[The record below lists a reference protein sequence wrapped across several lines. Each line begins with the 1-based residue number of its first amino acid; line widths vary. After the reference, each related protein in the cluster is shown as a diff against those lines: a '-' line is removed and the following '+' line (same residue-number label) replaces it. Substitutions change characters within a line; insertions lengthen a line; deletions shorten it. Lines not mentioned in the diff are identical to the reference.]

1 MRLTEHTPL
10 RLVSCTSSAMYHDA
24 YAGIAVVCMSGII
37 VIQSGCQGKR
47 HTHIVISFVHQP
59 FKGYRERY
67 RVAFARLKRQGN
79 GIDQHCQAWDATT
92 ATDVCEEVH
101 RTGRLMVAGMC
112 RHLHQHLIRDGI
124 AASACIPLNVTASQR
139 TGSVAK
145 LAQYRF
151 RRILV
156 YVGGTLPVVVSNRN
170 GCGMRRQALREGG
183 PANRHRQSA
192 HQPRPADHTGQHIR
206 PKSSRRIDLLHRVS
220 TCALTAHHHRN
231 NRSGGQCHDF
241 VLAFHPGAKADGCRT
256 NPRLHRRWHR
266 IRLRPLPHH
275 CRRIHC
281 HSCVRWCCRIRIP
294 RLAALA
300 HRSAD
305 TSLGLAAKQNP
316 VFPKA
321 CHQLPVDA

>member
-1 MRLTEHTPL
+1 
-10 RLVSCTSSAMYHDA
+10 MYHDA

-112 RHLHQHLIRDGI
+112 RHLHQHLIRAGFGI
-124 AASACIPLNVTASQR
+124 GMHPTKRHSSQR

-156 YVGGTLPVVVSNRN
+156 YLS
-170 GCGMRRQALREGG
+170 LI
-183 PANRHRQSA
+183 
-192 HQPRPADHTGQHIR
+192 HI
-206 PKSSRRIDLLHRVS
+206 
-220 TCALTAHHHRN
+220 
-231 NRSGGQCHDF
+231 
-241 VLAFHPGAKADGCRT
+241 
-256 NPRLHRRWHR
+256 
-266 IRLRPLPHH
+266 
-275 CRRIHC
+275 
-281 HSCVRWCCRIRIP
+281 
-294 RLAALA
+294 
-300 HRSAD
+300 
-305 TSLGLAAKQNP
+305 
-316 VFPKA
+316 
-321 CHQLPVDA
+321 

>member
-1 MRLTEHTPL
+1 
-10 RLVSCTSSAMYHDA
+10 MYHDA

-112 RHLHQHLIRDGI
+112 RHLHQHLIRAGFGI
-124 AASACIPLNVTASQR
+124 GMHPTKRHSSQR

-170 GCGMRRQALREGG
+170 GCGMRRQRYGKAARQTGTVNQHISHGLRTILASISD
-183 PANRHRQSA
+183 PNRHGGLTYYMSQ
-192 HQPRPADHTGQHIR
+192 HMRPA
-206 PKSSRRIDLLHRVS
+206 
-220 TCALTAHHHRN
+220 AHHHRN

-241 VLAFHPGAKADGCRT
+241 VQHFILVPRQTDVGQIHAFTAGGTVFGYGLCRTIVVEFTVIAAFAGAAAYEYHGCRT
-256 NPRLHRRWHR
+256 RPPIGRHIARLGRQ
-266 IRLRPLPHH
+266 
-275 CRRIHC
+275 
-281 HSCVRWCCRIRIP
+281 
-294 RLAALA
+294 A
-300 HRSAD
+300 
-305 TSLGLAAKQNP
+305 NP